1 MKTIK
6 TLQVIPRWSVFLI
19 LVGLLTLLL
28 YFNWWFRYQR
38 LTSPWLFIGFLIAM
52 GYSGCQIIGAWVLY
66 LAAHYSDRR
75 RL

>member
-1 MKTIK
+1 
-6 TLQVIPRWSVFLI
+6 
-19 LVGLLTLLL
+19 
-28 YFNWWFRYQR
+28 
-38 LTSPWLFIGFLIAM
+38 M